1 MPRFESSRGR
11 FRAGL
16 AGEPRIPGGPRLT
29 ETTPPS
35 IKRSY
40 RTKWAVTLILV
51 FVATRAF
58 NVLLWKIPHVS
69 FVQNDVSYYGYWLWC
84 LLGDGSHNSQ
94 CATAMAGSGVMTEYP
109 LPAVWFLEFL
119 YTLGGGHPPWL
130 PFLLLGGFLI
140 GIIPLAVLWSHNRRK
155 PALAGGG
162 ALIVLLFAV
171 WFTASL
177 PYRAAAFNSWL
188 PVFASAMLLLDGIV
202 TAMLFRYGSVSA
214 TVFWILFIGACGPI
228 VWFRFDM
235 LTAAA
240 VALACLWL
248 NRHPAVSGALIGL
261 GAAIKLWPALLIAPM
276 SAPAPLRKGT
286 GRFRLIG
293 FIVAGFSLGLASLLI
308 GGWSRSISP
317 MTWQSNR
324 GLQMESVPATALVF
338 LRTFTTNPAWQ
349 VALSK
354 YNAIEFQGPAVDVLL
369 GVSTFLTVGS
379 LMLTAA
385 LTWRLLRNFRSH
397 NENLPQAILLSVL
410 AVVLAT
416 VIANKT
422 LSTQYVQ
429 WLAGPLAALLAFG
442 TSPWLRRPRRILA
455 TGLVIVAVLTQYT
468 YPWGTLGIMAIPN
481 GSGFE
486 SSTLVMRNTL
496 LVLLAGFSAGLAWRA
511 SSRPNPNHPERSSL
525 S

>member
-1 MPRFESSRGR
+1 M
-11 FRAGL
+11 
-16 AGEPRIPGGPRLT
+16 T
-29 ETTPPS
+29 ETAPTP
-35 IKRSY
+35 IKRSS
-40 RTKWAVTLILV
+40 RATSALAIALM

-84 LLGDGSHNSQ
+84 LLGDGSQNPQ
-94 CATAMAGSGVMTEYP
+94 CATALAGPGVMTEYP

-119 YTLGGGHPPWL
+119 YTLGGGHPWWL
-130 PFLLLGGFLI
+130 PFLLLGGLLA
-140 GIIPLAVLWSHNRRK
+140 GIVPIAVLWNQGHRK
-155 PALAGGG
+155 PALLGGS
-162 ALIVLLFAV
+162 ALIILLVAV
-171 WFTASL
+171 WFSVSL
-177 PYRAAAFNSWL
+177 PYRATAFNSWL

-202 TAMLFRYGSVSA
+202 AAMLFRYGSVGA

-248 NRHPAVSGALIGL
+248 NRHPAISGALIGL

-276 SAPAPLRKGT
+276 SAPAPLHTGKG
-286 GRFRLIG
+286 RLRLIG
-293 FIVAGFSLGLASLLI
+293 FVAAGFSLGLASLLI
-308 GGWSRSISP
+308 GGWSRSTSP
-317 MTWQSNR
+317 MIWQSNR
-324 GLQMESVPATALVF
+324 GLQMESIPATALVF

-369 GVSTFLTVGS
+369 GLSTFLTAGS
-379 LMLTAA
+379 LLLTVA
-385 LTWRLLRNFRSH
+385 LAWRLLRKFHSND
-397 NENLPQAILLSVL
+397 EGAPQAILLSVL
-410 AVVLAT
+410 AVTLAT

-429 WLAGPLAALLAFG
+429 WLAGPLAALLALK
-442 TSPWLRRPRRILA
+442 TSPWLRRPRRVLA
-455 TGLVIVAVLTQYT
+455 TGLVLVAVLTQYT

-486 SSTLVMRNTL
+486 SSTLVARNVL
-496 LVLLAGFSAGLAWRA
+496 LVLLAGFATGLAWRA
-511 SSRPNPNHPERSSL
+511 TSSPTRVAVAEVR
-525 S
+525 

>member
-1 MPRFESSRGR
+1 M
-11 FRAGL
+11 
-16 AGEPRIPGGPRLT
+16 
-29 ETTPPS
+29 
-35 IKRSY
+35 
-40 RTKWAVTLILV
+40 TLILV

-455 TGLVIVAVLTQYT
+455 IGLVIVAVLTQYT